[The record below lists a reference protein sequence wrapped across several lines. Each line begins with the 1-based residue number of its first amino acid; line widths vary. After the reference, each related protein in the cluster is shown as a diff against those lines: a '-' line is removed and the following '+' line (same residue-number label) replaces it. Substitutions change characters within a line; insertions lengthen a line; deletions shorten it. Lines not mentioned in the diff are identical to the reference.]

1 MKKISIFS
9 LLIVFVSS
17 VFITNALVAAE
28 KKYKPRIIITAD
40 PELDDNNSEL
50 TEKNSKGEHVRTLNE
65 SMTIRFGN
73 INSDFQWQVF
83 KKSIP
88 YAWDNG
94 KQIFYIGIKK

>member
-1 MKKISIFS
+1 VIEH
-9 LLIVFVSS
+9 
-17 VFITNALVAAE
+17 ITDVQIDTFLKELFYLSE
-28 KKYKPRIIITAD
+28 KYVVIQAPYN
-40 PELDDNNSEL
+40 ELDDNNSEL